1 MGKVYSCLWMAAV
14 ANGSTGS
21 YSRFSRKK
29 DYREDLWVR
38 QDFLESHSGRVFCMS
53 CPVSDFDL
61 ELVTHAA
68 GSTGM

>member
-1 MGKVYSCLWMAAV
+1 MGARAPTHVLAA
-14 ANGSTGS
+14 
-21 YSRFSRKK
+21 KK